1 MQKIDLKNQSVY
13 KLYFRYFLPS
23 LCAMLALSTYNV
35 VDGIFVGQKLGEDA
49 LAAVGIAW
57 PVFPVLIAYELLFSI
72 GAASISSYYL
82 GRGQEQ
88 KAREVFSSVFY
99 FAFLSGVVL
108 GLLFYVFC
116 DEIVI
121 ALGANEEIAP
131 LSKEF
136 LQVIF
141 LGAFIIVLHPL
152 LDIFAINDKRPTLA
166 MIAMIV
172 GACSN
177 VLLNYLFIFIFEW
190 GLFGSAM
197 ATVLGHS
204 IGFLILLSHFIRA
217 RGQIYFV
224 WALRLKILL
233 KAAQNG
239 IAQASA
245 ELSAS
250 AVMLVANHLLIGLGG
265 KKAVAMYS
273 VVMYSGIVLFTT
285 LLSASQAIQPIASY
299 NFGTRA
305 FKRLV
310 SILRFALIF
319 SLSLGLVLY
328 LLAMYFSD
336 YLVILFLQKDANN
349 LIDTSFLN
357 DTIKVMSI
365 YFLGYILIGFNMSVA
380 SFFQS
385 IQRPMSSFIVTI
397 SYTLIFVLLFFMI
410 LPEFWG
416 INGIWAS
423 YPLGQLISFGIAL
436 LVLWYEF
443 NKGILSRT
451 KWSAFQKQKSFM

>member
-1 MQKIDLKNQSVY
+1 MQKIDLKNQNVY
-13 KLYFRYFLPS
+13 TLYFRYFLPS

-72 GAASISSYYL
+72 GAASIASYHL
-82 GRGQEQ
+82 GRGEEQ

-99 FAFLSGVVL
+99 FAFFSGVIL
-108 GLLFYVFC
+108 GLIFYVFC

-121 ALGANEEIAP
+121 ALGANETIAP
-131 LSKEF
+131 LSKQF
-136 LQVIF
+136 LEVIF
-141 LGAFIIVLHPL
+141 LGSFIIVLHPL

-166 MIAMIV
+166 MVAMIV

-177 VLLNYLFIFIFEW
+177 VVLNYLFIFVFEW

-197 ATVLGHS
+197 ATVSGHS

-217 RGQIYFV
+217 KGQIYFV
-224 WALRLKILL
+224 WAMKLTILI
-233 KAAQNG
+233 KSAQNG

-250 AVMLVANHLLIGLGG
+250 VVMLVANHLLVRLGG
-265 KKAVAMYS
+265 NTAVAMYS
-273 VVMYSGIVLFTT
+273 VVMYSGIIFFTV

-299 NFGTRA
+299 NFGA
-305 FKRLV
+305 KAYKRLV
-310 SILRFALIF
+310 SILRFALSF
-319 SLSLGLVLY
+319 SLSLGLILY
-328 LLAMYFSD
+328 GLAMFFSE
-336 YLVILFLQKDANN
+336 YLVVLFLQKDSSGAV
-349 LIDTSFLN
+349 DTLFLN
-357 DTIKVMSI
+357 NTIKAMSV
-365 YFLGYILIGFNMSVA
+365 YFLGYIFIGFNMSVA

-385 IQRPMSSFIVTI
+385 IQRPLSSFVVTI
-397 SYTLIFVLLFFMI
+397 SYTLIFVLVFFMI

-423 YPLGQLISFGIAL
+423 YPVGQIVSFFIAVA
-436 LVLWYEF
+436 VLWYEF
-443 NKGILSRT
+443 KKGLLHRKNLRKFSYN
-451 KWSAFQKQKSFM
+451 A

>member
-166 MIAMIV
+166 MIAMIA

-319 SLSLGLVLY
+319 SLFLGFVLY

-349 LIDTSFLN
+349 LIDISFLN
-357 DTIKVMSI
+357 DTIKAMSI

-423 YPLGQLISFGIAL
+423 YPLGQLISFGIAF

-443 NKGILSRT
+443 NKGVLSRT
-451 KWSAFQKQKSFM
+451 KWRAFQKQKSFM